1 MKGGSLLGP
10 EDAALLVD
18 LYELTMMQAYQ
29 VYGMDATA
37 TFDLFVRRLPP
48 RRSFLMAAGA
58 GTVVELLE
66 RLRFTADQLEY
77 LESTGLFKGEFLN
90 SLESFRFTGDV
101 DGLPEGTITHPPEP
115 LLRITAPLPQ
125 VQLVETLVMNQVH
138 LQTMLASKAARVL
151 LAARG
156 RRVVDFGLRRMHGA
170 DAGLAGAR
178 AFHIAGVDATSNV
191 LAGKTFGIPVTGTMA
206 HSFIQA
212 HDDEAEA
219 MERFAR
225 VYPETV
231 LLVDTYD
238 TLAGIDRVVALA
250 KKLQGRCRLRGIRLD
265 SGDLAALAREARRR
279 LDQAGLSSL
288 KIFASG
294 NLDEYR
300 ITELLAD
307 GAPIDAFGVGTSM
320 GTSADAPSLDTAFK
334 LAELDGLGRLKLTAN
349 KDTWPGVK
357 QVWRL
362 FADDGAAVEDT
373 IGLADEELS
382 GTPLLEP
389 MMRGGHRVGVG
400 LEPLE
405 AARQRAAE
413 GLKRL
418 PEGLRRLDAGEPSY
432 PVRISGR
439 LREER
444 RRVIERLHRTH
455 TLADV

>member
-1 MKGGSLLGP
+1 VRGGSLLGP

-18 LYELTMMQAYQ
+18 LYELTMMQAYRA
-29 VYGMDATA
+29 YGMEATA
-37 TFDLFVRRLPP
+37 TFDLFVRRLPAK
-48 RRSFLMAAGA
+48 RCFLMAAGA

-66 RLRFTADQLEY
+66 KLRFTGDQLEY
-77 LESTGLFKGEFLN
+77 LQSTGLFEKDFID
-90 SLESFRFTGDV
+90 SLEGFRFKGDV
-101 DGLPEGTITHPPEP
+101 DGLPEGTIAHPPEP
-115 LLRITAPLPQ
+115 ILRVTAPLPQ
-125 VQLVETLVMNQVH
+125 AQLVETLVMNQLH

-178 AFHIAGVDATSNV
+178 AFHIAGVDATSNL
-191 LAGKTFGIPVTGTMA
+191 LAGKTFGLPVTGTMA

-225 VYPETV
+225 IYPETV

-238 TLAGIDRVVALA
+238 TLGGIDRVVALA
-250 KKLQGRCRLRGIRLD
+250 KRLGKRCRLRGIRLD

-279 LDQAGLSSL
+279 LDQAGLPSL

-320 GTSADAPSLDTAFK
+320 GTSVDAPSLDTAYK

-357 QVWRL
+357 QVWRS
-362 FADDGAAVEDT
+362 FSGDGVAIEDT
-373 IGLADEELS
+373 IGLASEELP

-405 AARQRAAE
+405 AARQRAAL
-413 GLKRL
+413 GLERL
-418 PEGLRRLDAGEPSY
+418 PEGLRRLDAGEPGY
-432 PVRISGR
+432 PVRISER

-444 RRVIERLHRTH
+444 RRVVGRLQRTR
-455 TLADV
+455 TLGDF

>member
-1 MKGGSLLGP
+1 
-10 EDAALLVD
+10 
-18 LYELTMMQAYQ
+18 
-29 VYGMDATA
+29 
-37 TFDLFVRRLPP
+37 
-48 RRSFLMAAGA
+48 AGA
-58 GTVVELLE
+58 
-66 RLRFTADQLEY
+66 
-77 LESTGLFKGEFLN
+77 
-90 SLESFRFTGDV
+90 
-101 DGLPEGTITHPPEP
+101 
-115 LLRITAPLPQ
+115 
-125 VQLVETLVMNQVH
+125 
-138 LQTMLASKAARVL
+138 
-151 LAARG
+151 
-156 RRVVDFGLRRMHGA
+156 
-170 DAGLAGAR
+170 
-178 AFHIAGVDATSNV
+178 
-191 LAGKTFGIPVTGTMA
+191 TFGIPVTGTMA

-212 HDDEAEA
+212 HDDEVEA

-238 TLAGIDRVVALA
+238 PLTGIRRVIELA
-250 KKLQGRCRLRGIRLD
+250 KRLGERCRLRGIRLD
-265 SGDLAALAREARRR
+265 SGDLTTLAREARRQ
-279 LDQAGLSSL
+279 LDQAGLSVL

-320 GTSADAPSLDTAFK
+320 GTSADAPSLDTAYK

-357 QVWRL
+357 QVWRR
-362 FADDGAAVEDT
+362 FAEDGTAAEDT
-373 IGLADEELS
+373 LGLAEEELP

-413 GLKRL
+413 GLRRL
-418 PEGLRRLDAGEPSY
+418 PEALRRLDAGESGY
-432 PVRISGR
+432 PVRISDR

-444 RRVIERLHRTH
+444 RRVVERLRRAH
-455 TLADV
+455 TLGGCPPG